1 LSRLACRAANRPAPP
16 EMTPK
21 RHMTEADDVLLC
33 EARSKVARC
42 SEETTALSF
51 VEVVLAI
58 FVRGSDS
65 NAAARQCLPKKYLD
79 FGIDAP

>member
-1 LSRLACRAANRPAPP
+1 VSRKHAIQFFVPVYASRNAFLCS
-16 EMTPK
+16 
-21 RHMTEADDVLLC
+21 VLLALGKQSC
-33 EARSKVARC
+33 AVV
-42 SEETTALSF
+42 EEMAALSF
-51 VEVVLAI
+51 IQVVLAI